1 MPLTS
6 RSKCVLEVSCSNPLA
21 ELTILNGRLKKVH
34 EGYTPLNVNVPDGIY
49 LVRARLGVQQTQRSI
64 MVRQRSLM
72 QRESIAAPTLDSP
85 LQYLPHLDRDTNATA
100 QAGDEGRGTLILRLC
115 TAPVEYNDF
124 ISNKKDLVDPAGLAD
139 PNGELLLM
147 NDAGRC
153 LAVLWNIGEIESHRF
168 SRVVML
174 DPGVYKVVYRAGRI
188 AVCMRI
194 IVVAG
199 MTLTCLLTME
209 YAGSGRWRPNFPD
222 MGILYNKHVDH
233 SREVAEL
240 AESLRVISL
249 AGRACPDTPTLRD
262 FLRSQRCDAMS
273 ALYAGYMLLHE
284 SRERPGQLEKPLAL
298 DIFTRAKDELGS
310 HHADVATLACAL
322 RQRFTSTRLDIPEPT
337 TRPMLQASWD
347 WLLESGLIETNQA
360 LVEACEPYH
369 DVGGFLRWSMS
380 KNEKEMLPPVASGL
394 LLPAGVTRLH
404 ADRDPIL
411 PGFHPPRSIRLEVP
425 KRRPTLV
432 NLAAKYLPA
441 AIDHLRSTAM
451 LIRGKYE
458 ALPPVEGTG
467 GQAALAAMADRVA
480 TQLRSM
486 LSDPQWSQAISAA
499 IASGVLMRNVD
510 AVVQEL
516 VLVLRGVMGNPHAI
530 KALNGAYIIELAR
543 SMRLPVSQVSA
554 AVHQISD
561 VAKIAVLLMR
571 GPGDPKDKPP
581 RHP

>member
-6 RSKCVLEVSCSNPLA
+6 RSRRLLEVSCSNPLA
-21 ELTILNGRLKKVH
+21 ELTVLNGRLKKVH
-34 EGYTPLNVNVPDGIY
+34 EGYSPLTVNVAEGIY

-64 MVRQRSLM
+64 MVRQGSSL
-72 QRESIAAPTLDSP
+72 QKEAIAAPTLDSP
-85 LQYLPHLDRDTNATA
+85 LQNLPYLEDEAPATA
-100 QAGDEGRGTLILRLC
+100 QAGDEGRGTLFLRLI
-115 TAPVEYNDF
+115 TGPVDYDDY
-124 ISNKKDLVDPAGLAD
+124 ISDKKDLVDLAGLAD
-139 PNGELLLM
+139 PNAELLLL

-153 LAVLWNIGEIESHRF
+153 LAVLWNIGEIESQRY

-174 DPGVYKVVYRAGRI
+174 DPGVYKIAYRAGRI

-209 YAGSGRWRPNFPD
+209 FAGRGRWRPDFPD
-222 MGILYNKHVDH
+222 MGILYNRHVAH
-233 SREVAEL
+233 SSAVAEI

-249 AGRACPDTPTLRD
+249 AGRAFPDTPTLRE
-262 FLRSQRCDAMS
+262 FLRGRRCDAMS

-284 SRERPGQLEKPLAL
+284 SRERPGQLDKPLAL
-298 DIFTRAKDELGS
+298 DIFTRANDELGS
-310 HHADVATLACAL
+310 EHADVATLACAL
-322 RQRFTSTRLDIPEPT
+322 RQRFTATRLDIPEPA

-347 WLLESGLIETNQA
+347 WLLESGLIESNTA

-404 ADRDPIL
+404 ADGEPML
-411 PGFHPPRSIRLEVP
+411 PGMAPPRSIRLEVP

-441 AIDHLRSTAM
+441 AIDQIRSTAM
-451 LIRGKYE
+451 MIRGKFE
-458 ALPPVEGTG
+458 ALPPVEGAG
-467 GQAALAAMADRVA
+467 GQPALAVMADRVA

-530 KALNGAYIIELAR
+530 TALNGAYIIELAR

-561 VAKIAVLLMR
+561 VAKIALLLVR

-581 RHP
+581 AHP